1 MKLLVTLFLGIA
13 LLLPSFS
20 ITIVAREKEKEGN
33 PLERFKF
40 FHARRAFPFDD
51 IPRDLLGKAK
61 SHMNSMIEKKGGAQ
75 LLAAQPEWKL
85 LGPTSVGG
93 RIRSASVHPTNPDI
107 VYIGA
112 ANGGV
117 WKTTNGG
124 YLWEPLMDFENSSS
138 MGQVVIDPNN
148 PSVIY
153 AATGE
158 DRGGSYGYSGSGIY
172 RSTDEGQSW
181 KLIGLS
187 TVGAFMS
194 FKVHPLN
201 SNILYAGGM
210 NANAGFY
217 RSTDAGAT
225 WERTYSKGV
234 RDISINPKNIDEL
247 FIGSPGNG
255 VYKSTNGGKTFAYS
269 EIPGYGEGD
278 DIDKAKFGHI
288 TVQMAPSDP
297 NIVYA
302 LFEDGETRVGTIVRS
317 LDGGNTW
324 TPCFDDDGT
333 FFNNQ
338 GSYDIYISVHPS
350 NPKIVLAAGI
360 DVYRTSNG
368 GESWENITRV
378 YTGGNQ
384 HPDQHCAT
392 FSTSTNNIVYA
403 GNDGGMMK
411 SEDAGENWET
421 INNQLAIT
429 QYHAFAVDQS
439 QPAMAYGGAQDN
451 GTTAVNS
458 AGYGDIVGGDGG
470 FTMVDFVNPNTVYA
484 STQNGIMY
492 RVSINTRQVSRI
504 GASIPESDA
513 SLFIAPMNMDPSD
526 SKTLYHG
533 RHIVYQSTNQGQTW
547 LEISP
552 RFSERVSYIGVSP
565 LRPEFI
571 AAGTEK
577 GNIHVTTDMGETWTN
592 VTQNGLPT
600 RYITDIEFSREQEN
614 TMYITLS
621 GYYTSHVYKTTDLG
635 KSWFSI
641 SDALPDISANSIVIH
656 PDNENTLF
664 VGTDIGVFATYN
676 GGTSW
681 VPFGTKFPSTAILDM
696 AIYEG
701 KGAANDPMTLR
712 VATHGRS
719 MWEVPLPE
727 DPIDAPEIV
736 NPVGAENY
744 LGGTNQKITW
754 YGFTPPVKVEYSVD
768 NGTSWNILSDKA
780 NGNELRWNIPTRFS
794 QYARIRISSA
804 DNPNQTR
811 TTRTFTI
818 SEFKKGSISQA
829 SAVAHLPYGLCYDGK
844 GGLWTTSFSDN
855 FLYKLNAKTLVIEKK
870 IKMSEGDS
878 LFSDITMDRAEGIFY
893 VHRLNSTSSGSGS
906 RIVKVD
912 TTGKVL
918 RSFISAARSY
928 GLGLEYVDGKLLA
941 SERDGKQ
948 LIYTIDIETGKAI
961 DSANNPYRLTYG
973 PRCMAYDGSEHLF
986 QICTFFPG
994 GGSLSAVHAIKFS
1007 KSNLSKE
1014 IDRID
1019 IEGPNGLLNLRGIEY
1034 DPEDKNLWV
1043 SAYDGAIYKIAGF
1056 ETKTIS
1062 SVDEGVMGLNA
1073 MINAD
1078 VYPNPA
1084 TETAFLTF
1092 TLPLGLSEAKVE
1104 LYDIYG
1110 NKALALFNGY
1120 VEPMS
1125 LKTLSFSVKDL
1136 TSGMYSLIISSKD
1149 GLIRTS
1155 KSISIQR

>member
-1 MKLLVTLFLGIA
+1 MKLLCTLLIA
-13 LLLPSFS
+13 IIAFAP
-20 ITIVAREKEKEGN
+20 TISAREKEKEGN
-33 PLERFKF
+33 PLERFKD
-40 FHARRAFPFDD
+40 FHARRSFPYSD
-51 IPRDLLGKAK
+51 IPKDLLGKAK
-61 SHMNSMIEKKGGAQ
+61 LTMNQMIEKKGGAS

-107 VYIGA
+107 VYVGA

-148 PSVIY
+148 PSIIY

-158 DRGGSYGYSGSGIY
+158 DRGGSYGYPGSGIY
-172 RSTDEGQSW
+172 RSTDEGKSW
-181 KLIGLS
+181 KLIGLA

-201 SNILYAGGM
+201 SNVLYAGGM

-234 RDISINPKNIDEL
+234 RDISIDPKNINQL
-247 FIGSPGNG
+247 FIASPGNG
-255 VYKSTNGGKTFAYS
+255 VYKSNDGGMTFTYCKM
-269 EIPGYGEGD
+269 PGYGEGD
-278 DIDKAKFGHI
+278 NLDLAKFGHI
-288 TVQMAPSDP
+288 TVQMAPSNP
-297 NIVYA
+297 NIVYS
-302 LFEDGETRVGTIVRS
+302 LYEDGENRLGTIVKS
-317 LDGGNTW
+317 TDGGESW
-324 TPCFDDDGT
+324 VPCFDDLDGT
-333 FFNNQ
+333 FFNSQ

-350 NPKIVLAAGI
+350 NPNIVLAGGI
-360 DVYRTSNG
+360 DVYRTTNG
-368 GESWENITRV
+368 GVVWDNITRV

-384 HPDQHCAT
+384 HPDQHCVT
-392 FSTSTNNIVYA
+392 FSPSTNNIVYA

-429 QYHAFAVDQS
+429 QYHAFGIDQS
-439 QPAMAYGGAQDN
+439 QSAMAYGGAQDN

-458 AGYGDIVGGDGG
+458 VGYGDIVGGDGG

-484 STQNGIMY
+484 STQNGNMY
-492 RVSINTRQVSRI
+492 RISMNTRQVGRI
-504 GASIPESDA
+504 GASLPADDA
-513 SLFIAPMNMDPSD
+513 SLFIAPMNMDPTD

-533 RHIVYQSTNQGQTW
+533 RHALYQSTNQGQTW
-547 LEISP
+547 LTVSP
-552 RFSERVSYIGVSP
+552 RFSEKISYVGISP

-600 RYITDIEFSREQEN
+600 RYITDIEFSREKEE
-614 TMYITLS
+614 TFYITLS
-621 GYYTSHVYKTTDLG
+621 GYYTSHVYKTTNLG
-635 KSWFSI
+635 KTWISI
-641 SDALPDISANSIVIH
+641 SDQLPDISANAIVIH
-656 PDNENTLF
+656 PDNENILF

-676 GGTSW
+676 GGISW
-681 VPFGTKFPSTAILDM
+681 VPFGTKFPNTAVLDM
-696 AIYEG
+696 GIYEG
-701 KGAANDPMTLR
+701 RGAANDPMSLR
-712 VATHGRS
+712 VATHGRA
-719 MWEVPLPE
+719 MWDVPLPD
-727 DPIDAPEIV
+727 DPVDAPEIV
-736 NPVGAENY
+736 NPIGAENY
-744 LGGTNQKITW
+744 LGGTNQKVVW
-754 YGFTPPVKVEYSVD
+754 YGFTLPVRVEYSVD
-768 NGTSWNILSDKA
+768 NGNTWNILSDKA

-794 QYARIRISSA
+794 QYARIRVTSV
-804 DNPNQTR
+804 DNPDQTR

-829 SAVAHLPYGLCYDGK
+829 SAVAHLPYGLCYDRK

-855 FLYKLNAKTLVIEKK
+855 YLYKLNAKSLVIEKK
-870 IKMSEGDS
+870 IKISEGDS
-878 LFSDITMDRAEGIFY
+878 LFSDFTMDREEGVFY

-918 RSFISAARSY
+918 RTFTSPARNY

-941 SERDGKQ
+941 SERDGRQ
-948 LIYTIDIETGKAI
+948 QIYTIDIQSGKAI

-973 PRCMAYDGSEHLF
+973 PRCFAFDGDQHLY

-994 GGSLSAVHAIKFS
+994 GGSLAAVHAVKFS
-1007 KSNLSKE
+1007 KDNLSKE
-1014 IDRID
+1014 VDRID

-1043 SAYDGAIYKIAGF
+1043 SAYDGAIYKVAGF

-1062 SVDEGVMGLNA
+1062 SIEEGIMGLGSLIQTN
-1073 MINAD
+1073 I
-1078 VYPNPA
+1078 YPNPA
-1084 TETAFLTF
+1084 NETCFLDMTAPEGIEI
-1092 TLPLGLSEAKVE
+1092 LHAE
-1104 LYDIYG
+1104 LFDMMGRPIAVIYD
-1110 NKALALFNGY
+1110 GY
-1120 VEPMS
+1120 VQSGIM
-1125 LKTLSFSVKDL
+1125 KTISFSVKDFP
-1136 TSGMYSLIISSKD
+1136 TGMYTLVVGTKD
-1149 GLIRTS
+1149 GMKKTARML
-1155 KSISIQR
+1155 SIGH